1 MATKTENQVVLITGG
16 SSGIGLGVA
25 KAAIEAGARVVINGR
40 DGERL
45 ERAAKSLGAEDR
57 VAWVQGDIGEPGVAE
72 RMVKVGVERFGRVDA
87 LVNNAGHF
95 DAKPL
100 NDYSL
105 QDFDGYIGFLRGAFL
120 ATQAA
125 AKWMGEHG
133 GGSIVNIT
141 TNLTTRGV
149 SAIPSSA
156 PIAAKGG
163 VQALTVNLAIELAA
177 KNIRVN
183 AVAPGIVRTPMHDA
197 LPDETIADLAR
208 LHPLGRI
215 GEISDIVE
223 AVVFLLG
230 STWITGAVV
239 PVDGGI
245 SAGG

>member
-1 MATKTENQVVLITGG
+1 MATKAENQVVLITGG

-45 ERAAKSLGAEDR
+45 ERAAKSLGGEDR

-72 RMVKVGVERFGRVDA
+72 RMVALGVERFGRVDA

-105 QDFDGYIGFLRGAFL
+105 QEFDGYIGFLRGAFL

-125 AKWMGEHG
+125 AKWMAEHG

-163 VQALTVNLAIELAA
+163 VQALTVNLSIELAA

-197 LPDETIADLAR
+197 LGDETMADLAR

-215 GEISDIVE
+215 GEISDVVE
-223 AVVFLLG
+223 AVLFLLG